1 MATDPHPALWHRRR
15 PPRLAP
21 PQCHQFPHRPRWFSS
36 PLIPRRPIETCG
48 RGPARALTGPPA
60 PPPTVH
66 RLCFDQKNVHQSS
79 MPPATAAGRP
89 RATGRGRPD
98 SRRVLRGFRALTYR
112 EIRSGC
118 QKRTRR
124 RSAFFAGCG
133 ILFPLGFQPSK
144 DGDMVCAR
152 GPLGAYLRQ
161 MTDRSEV
168 GS

>member
-1 MATDPHPALWHRRR
+1 MATGPHPARWHRRR

-21 PQCHQFPHRPRWFSS
+21 SVPSVLSVASVVLLAAHPSPADRDVRPGPRSRPDGAPGPSPRCASTLFRSKKCASIIDAPQ
-36 PLIPRRPIETCG
+36 
-48 RGPARALTGPPA
+48 
-60 PPPTVH
+60 
-66 RLCFDQKNVHQSS
+66 
-79 MPPATAAGRP
+79 TAAGRP